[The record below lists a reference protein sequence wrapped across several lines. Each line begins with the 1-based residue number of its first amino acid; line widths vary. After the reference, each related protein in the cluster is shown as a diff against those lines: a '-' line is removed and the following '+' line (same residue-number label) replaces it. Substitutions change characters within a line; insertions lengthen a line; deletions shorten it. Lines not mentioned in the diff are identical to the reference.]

1 MESEGIIKAGGLGA
15 GDKRTDGEETGRSY
29 FFPLFFFC
37 VMCQGVNTPAQ
48 QTEEAVPDAHE
59 QLWRSED
66 V

>member
-1 MESEGIIKAGGLGA
+1 MARRQRKNEKKL
-15 GDKRTDGEETGRSY
+15 
-29 FFPLFFFC
+29 FFPLFLG